1 MTLSLSKGTIKDV
14 GYEKKGNKRCI
25 PNEGMPHAQKAK
37 LEKKKNWT
45 HEGPST
51 QKKRSWTHEVMRTSL
66 LRIQTTLLKMI
77 YKVLLL
83 AHVLDN

>member
-1 MTLSLSKGTIKDV
+1 VAEV
-14 GYEKKGNKRCI
+14 GDGGGAELALGALGVEAVLVQN
-25 PNEGMPHAQKAK
+25 
-37 LEKKKNWT
+37 
-45 HEGPST
+45 
-51 QKKRSWTHEVMRTSL
+51 VMRTSL

>member
-37 LEKKKNWT
+37 LEKKRIGHMKV
-45 HEGPST
+45 
-51 QKKRSWTHEVMRTSL
+51 QVLKKREVGHM
-66 LRIQTTLLKMI
+66 K
-77 YKVLLL
+77 
-83 AHVLDN
+83 